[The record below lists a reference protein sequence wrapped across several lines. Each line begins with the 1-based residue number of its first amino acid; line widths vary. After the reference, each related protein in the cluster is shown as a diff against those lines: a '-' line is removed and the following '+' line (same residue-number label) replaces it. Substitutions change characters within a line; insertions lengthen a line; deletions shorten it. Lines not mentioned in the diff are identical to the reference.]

1 MAIGTELP
9 MRFFRAEVLDAR
21 PVCADMVRVV
31 FGGPGLAE
39 FASTGIGDEYLR
51 VFFPGEDGAE
61 PVLPVIHDNGRWTYP
76 DGAEPSPMRT
86 YTVRDHRP
94 ERGEVVIDFVV
105 HDGGVAASWA
115 QKAAPGDV
123 VTLNTPTAMYDPPAE
138 LEWQLLLADSAAL
151 PAATRILETCADGVR
166 TRAVFEVASPAH
178 EVALPPRPGADVVW
192 LHGGN
197 GHGPSR
203 LADVLRSAELPA
215 GLGDGS
221 GYVWVAGETAV
232 LRDARRYVRREL
244 RLPPSAYKVVGYWTD
259 NGEEYNRRLS
269 ELDEKTQ
276 AWLLEPW
283 ETDADEEEQEDEY
296 IARLESLGL

>member
-1 MAIGTELP
+1 MAIGTDLP
-9 MRFFRAEVLDAR
+9 MRFFRAEVLEAR

-31 FGGPGLAE
+31 FGGPGLAG
-39 FASTGIGDEYLR
+39 FASTGVGDEYLR
-51 VFFPGEDGAE
+51 VFFPTAVGTE

-76 DGAEPSPMRT
+76 DDAEPSPMRT

-105 HDGGVAASWA
+105 HDGGVAADWA
-115 QKAAPGDV
+115 RRVAPGDV
-123 VTLNTPTAMYDPPAE
+123 VTLNTPTGMYDPPAD
-138 LEWQLLLADSAAL
+138 LTWQLLLADSAAL
-151 PAATRILETCADGVR
+151 PAATRILESCPPGVR
-166 TRAVFEVASPAH
+166 TRAVFEVASPKH
-178 EVALPPRPGADVVW
+178 EVELPAADRAEVKW

-203 LADVLRSAELPA
+203 LAEVLRACDLPE
-215 GLGDGS
+215 GLADGA

-232 LRDARRYVRREL
+232 LRDARRYLRHEL
-244 RLPPSAYKVVGYWTD
+244 KLPPSAYKIVGYWTD

-276 AWLLEPW
+276 EWLLEPW
-283 ETDADEEEQEDEY
+283 ESDADEEEQEDEY
-296 IARLESLGL
+296 IARLEALGL

>member
-1 MAIGTELP
+1 MSIGADLP
-9 MRFFRAEVLDAR
+9 MRFFRAVVLDAR
-21 PVCADMVRVV
+21 PLCADMMRVV
-31 FGGPGLAE
+31 FGGPGLAD
-39 FASTGIGDEYLR
+39 FASTGVGDEYLR
-51 VFFPGEDGAE
+51 VFFPTEDGAD

-105 HDGGVAASWA
+105 HDGGIAAAWA
-115 QKAAPGDV
+115 QRAAPGDV
-123 VTLNTPTAMYDPPAE
+123 VTLNTPTGMYDPPAR
-138 LEWQLLLADSAAL
+138 LGRQLLLADSAAL
-151 PAATRILETCADGVR
+151 PAATRILENCPAGVR
-166 TRAVFEVASPAH
+166 TRAVFEVASPDH
-178 EVALPPRPGADVVW
+178 QVALPELDGVDVAW
-192 LHGGN
+192 LYGGN

-203 LADVLRSAELPA
+203 LAEVLRKADLPA
-215 GLGDGS
+215 GLPDGA

-232 LRDARRYVRREL
+232 LRDARRYLRHEL
-244 RLPPSAYKVVGYWTD
+244 KLPPSAYKVVGYWTD

-283 ETDADEEEQEDEY
+283 DSDADEEEQEDEY
-296 IARLESLGL
+296 IARLEALGL

>member
-1 MAIGTELP
+1 MAIGTGLP
-9 MRFFRAEVLDAR
+9 MRFFRAEVVEAR
-21 PVCADMVRVV
+21 PLCADMVRVV
-31 FGGPGLAE
+31 FGGPGLAG
-39 FASTGIGDEYLR
+39 FASTGVGDEYLR
-51 VFFPGEDGAE
+51 VFFPTGDGVE

-105 HDGGVAASWA
+105 HDGGVAAAWA
-115 QKAAPGDV
+115 RAVAPGDV
-123 VTLNTPTAMYDPPAE
+123 VTLNTPIGMYDPPAD
-138 LEWQLLLADSAAL
+138 LSWQLLLADSAAL
-151 PAATRILETCADGVR
+151 PAATRILESSAPGVR
-166 TRAVFEVASPAH
+166 TRAVIEVASPKH
-178 EVALPPRPGADVVW
+178 EVELPVADGVDVRW

-203 LADVLRSAELPA
+203 LAEVLRACDLPA
-215 GLGDGS
+215 GLADGA
-221 GYVWVAGETAV
+221 GYVWVSGETAV
-232 LRDARRYVRREL
+232 LRDARRYLRHEL

-276 AWLLEPW
+276 EWLLEPW